1 MAVSFID
8 GKKQEYKKKKTYITY
23 RNSLANGIT
32 LTGI

>member
-1 MAVSFID
+1 MEVSFID
-8 GKKQEYKKKKTYITY
+8 GKKQEYKRKNTNITH